1 MTLYVSNNGEVAC
14 GKNARHGGAY
24 LATQVVK
31 SPEKARI
38 ETPITTWFQVP
49 EDMEEE
55 FGLICEA
62 CEQEA
67 KYTRSESH
75 A

>member
-1 MTLYVSNNGEVAC
+1 MSLYISNNGEVAC
-14 GKNARHGGAY
+14 GKSARHGGAY
-24 LATQVVK
+24 LATQAGK
-31 SPEKARI
+31 SPKKAQI
-38 ETPITTWFQVP
+38 ETPIATWAQIP
-49 EDMEEE
+49 EEVEEE

-67 KYTRSESH
+67 KHVRAE

>member
-1 MTLYVSNNGEVAC
+1 MKLYISNNGEVAC

-24 LATQVVK
+24 LATQVSK
-31 SPEKARI
+31 PPEKAQI
-38 ETPITTWFQVP
+38 ETPITTWAQVP
-49 EDMEEE
+49 EDVEEE

-67 KYTRSESH
+67 KYVSAE